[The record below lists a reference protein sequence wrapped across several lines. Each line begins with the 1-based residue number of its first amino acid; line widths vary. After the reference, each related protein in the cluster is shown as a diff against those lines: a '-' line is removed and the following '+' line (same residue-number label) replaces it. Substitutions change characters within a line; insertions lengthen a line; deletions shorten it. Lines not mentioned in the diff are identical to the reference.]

1 MLSRSASISL
11 SNRSSTITDPVS
23 AAIIDIEQQIR
34 ILDDTITP
42 LLRSKKQ
49 LKKIEDQITE
59 TNMLIDSGIGSK
71 KDQVALK
78 KTKRQLRDRRIEL
91 WNILEP
97 LPTLKKERT
106 DLIHDLDVLRRRH
119 GIIL

>member
-11 SNRSSTITDPVS
+11 SNRSSTNTDPVA

-42 LLRSKKQ
+42 LLRNKKQ

-119 GIIL
+119 GIL

>member
-71 KDQVALK
+71 KDQLALK